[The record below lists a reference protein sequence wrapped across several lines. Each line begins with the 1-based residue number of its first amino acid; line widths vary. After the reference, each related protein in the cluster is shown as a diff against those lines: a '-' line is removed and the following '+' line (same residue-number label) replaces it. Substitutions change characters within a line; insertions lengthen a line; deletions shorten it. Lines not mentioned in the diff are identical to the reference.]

1 MILRRLFAFLIDKI
15 IVGML
20 LSLTIAFAR
29 DTIIEIA
36 LFFIISGVYFSYLES
51 SKIQASIGKKLLDL
65 KVVH

>member
-1 MILRRLFAFLIDKI
+1 
-15 IVGML
+15 ML

-65 KVVH
+65 RVVPS